1 MLGDTSIGGISFN
14 LFQQLFNKDKK
25 ITTNYKKTTT
35 INGVGAT
42 TATSIF

>member
-14 LFQQLFNKDKK
+14 LFQQLFNNNKK
-25 ITTNYKKTTT
+25 LATSFKKATT
-35 INGVGAT
+35 INGVAAT

>member
-25 ITTNYKKTTT
+25 LTTNFKKATT
-35 INGVGAT
+35 ITGVAAT